1 MGKFQLWN
9 SLFWNKF
16 NTFALGLN
24 DSLPKRGNALKGE
37 TKRNVLSEFLK
48 EVQNYTKQLMNGKNL
63 KILWRSDSK
72 FMVGATT
79 YFNDTI
85 VRNEILTTAEIAG
98 HTIKWGNE
106 RHYLL
111 ANVALVGESIMLAMR
126 TNFKVNQN
134 NDGKD

>member
-1 MGKFQLWN
+1 
-9 SLFWNKF
+9 
-16 NTFALGLN
+16 
-24 DSLPKRGNALKGE
+24 
-37 TKRNVLSEFLK
+37 
-48 EVQNYTKQLMNGKNL
+48 MNGKNL

-126 TNFKVNQN
+126 TAYNIHMHSSTLSNKKQ
-134 NDGKD
+134 

>member
-1 MGKFQLWN
+1 
-9 SLFWNKF
+9 
-16 NTFALGLN
+16 
-24 DSLPKRGNALKGE
+24 
-37 TKRNVLSEFLK
+37 
-48 EVQNYTKQLMNGKNL
+48 MNGKNL

-126 TNFKVNQN
+126 TNFKVN
-134 NDGKD
+134 